1 MKKLQIKWPGRKTG
15 TPKKRRK
22 VKKKT
27 LIIGSAAAAAV
38 IVAGAFL
45 LQRRQQA
52 ASADA
57 QVQRTATVQKTDITS
72 TLTASGSLSAKD
84 TYNITSLVEGKC

>member
-27 LIIGSAAAAAV
+27 LIIGSAAAAVV
-38 IVAGAFL
+38 IVAGAGL

-52 ASADA
+52 ARGVSVQIKADSSPRRAYRPPLMASQYRCAACSA
-57 QVQRTATVQKTDITS
+57 
-72 TLTASGSLSAKD
+72 LLSP
-84 TYNITSLVEGKC
+84 